1 MKRNILHSDQ
11 SCKDYLDYY
20 NQQRM
25 KLKLKD

>member
-1 MKRNILHSDQ
+1 MLHSDQ